1 MSQRFKWYASL
12 LLLGMLGFF
21 LVTPI
26 PLANATGTPPLSAH
40 GFQQLD
46 ALITSKM
53 QQWHIPGMALSIV
66 QGDQVV
72 HSRGFGNADTSGHPV
87 TPQTPFIIGSIS
99 KSLTA
104 TAIMQ
109 LVEQKKLALDTPIL
123 SYLPWLQFAG
133 QTPKLPIT
141 IRQLLTHTS
150 GISAFTSFGTL
161 VNGQISLEQQVR
173 NRTIMLDRQPGT
185 TFEYADFNYQLLGLL
200 IQVASQESYVQ
211 YVQQHIF
218 TSLGMDHSFT
228 SPQDAA
234 RHGLAQANT
243 WAFGF
248 PAPLL
253 PLPISATDDPS
264 GNLISSAGDLSQYMI
279 AEMDGGRVG
288 TTTLLS
294 SADITTMQTPA
305 IHMGGEGEREG
316 YGMGWKT
323 GEYLDTPGGVI
334 QGIWHGG
341 TTIGY
346 NSILFM
352 QPQQHWGV
360 VMLFNINNLF
370 INTLPFDPSEMLKQ
384 GVIQFLS
391 GMSPSFYPGPSMQT
405 FYLVADIIL
414 ALATLIVLWPLFR
427 LFHWQRCLRKRYSE
441 QKMDWWQWLRL
452 WGDLAWELVVP
463 LLFFLG
469 PPLLWHLSFQTFPLI
484 LLFEV
489 ADFGGWLLVMMAVLF
504 ITGVLR
510 GILAFRMLHGPRTSF
525 PTDQT

>member
-1 MSQRFKWYASL
+1 MSQRFKWYVSL
-12 LLLGMLGFF
+12 LLLGLLGFF

-26 PLANATGTPPLSAH
+26 PFANATGTPPLSAH

-53 QQWHIPGMALSIV
+53 QQWHIPGMALRIV

-99 KSLTA
+99 KPLTA

-109 LVEQKKLALDTPIL
+109 LVEQRKLALDTPIL

-141 IRQLLTHTS
+141 IRQLLAHTS
-150 GISAFTSFGTL
+150 GISASASFGDA
-161 VNGQISLEQQVR
+161 VNDQTSLEQRVR
-173 NRTIMLDRQPGT
+173 DHLITLDRQPGT
-185 TFEYADFNYQLLGLL
+185 TFEYANTNYELLGLL
-200 IQVASQESYVQ
+200 VQMVSHESYSL
-211 YVQQHIF
+211 YIQQHIF
-218 TSLGMDHSFT
+218 TPLKMDNSFT
-228 SPQDAA
+228 SPQGASE
-234 RHGLAQANT
+234 HGLAQAYT

-248 PAPLL
+248 PVPLL
-253 PLPISATDDPS
+253 PLPISATGDDPS
-264 GNLISSAGDLSQYMI
+264 GSLVTSAGDLSRYMI
-279 AEMDGGRVG
+279 AEMNGGRIG

-294 SADITTMQTPA
+294 SADITTTQTPA
-305 IHMGGEGEREG
+305 IHMGGEGERRG
-316 YGMGWKT
+316 YGLGWMT
-323 GEYLDTPGGVI
+323 GEYLDAPGGAI

-391 GMSPSFYPGPSMQT
+391 GMSPSFYPGPGMQT
-405 FYLVADIIL
+405 FYLVTDSIL
-414 ALATLIVLWPLFR
+414 ALATLIMLWPLFR

-441 QKMDWWQWLRL
+441 QKMNWWQWLRL
-452 WGDLAWELVVP
+452 
-463 LLFFLG
+463 
-469 PPLLWHLSFQTFPLI
+469 
-484 LLFEV
+484 
-489 ADFGGWLLVMMAVLF
+489 GGALP
-504 ITGVLR
+504 G
-510 GILAFRMLHGPRTSF
+510 SY
-525 PTDQT
+525 